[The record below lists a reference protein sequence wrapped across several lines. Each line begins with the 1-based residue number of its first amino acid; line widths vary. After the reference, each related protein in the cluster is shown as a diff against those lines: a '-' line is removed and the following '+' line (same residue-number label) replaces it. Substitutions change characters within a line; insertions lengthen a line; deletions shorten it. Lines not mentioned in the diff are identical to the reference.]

1 MCCLSLDQLIEP
13 DHRVRVIWA
22 YAESCDLTEL
32 YEQIRAV
39 QGGVGRDAV
48 DPRLLFALWL
58 FATFESVTSARQLER
73 LTLRD
78 NAYKWLCGGV
88 PVNHHLLS
96 DFRAA
101 HDELLYSLNRDA
113 IAVLIHE
120 KLITLETV
128 AQDGMRVRANAGS
141 GSFRREESLE
151 DALKEAQAHI
161 EKLKKQRQA
170 EPADD
175 ERRRQ
180 AARESAAGDRLRR
193 IQQAQAELKVILEQ
207 RETRVGKTPSTA
219 RASTTDP
226 EARKMKMGDG
236 GFRPAFNVQFVTDA
250 ETRVIVGM
258 DVVNQGTDSGLMG
271 PLQAQV
277 REEYGITPDNVLVDG
292 GFSSVADVKELE
304 TAGSKVHAPLPCEK
318 KHLEAGKDPY
328 AKKPGDSPEM
338 AAFRTRMGT
347 PEAKEIYKQRGGVAE
362 FPNAECRNRGLTQ
375 FRVRGLVK
383 AKAQTMWHVLAFN
396 LMRYMRLGYL
406 EIVMK
411 G

>member
-1 MCCLSLDQLIEP
+1 
-13 DHRVRVIWA
+13 
-22 YAESCDLTEL
+22 
-32 YEQIRAV
+32 
-39 QGGVGRDAV
+39 
-48 DPRLLFALWL
+48 
-58 FATFESVTSARQLER
+58 
-73 LTLRD
+73 
-78 NAYKWLCGGV
+78 
-88 PVNHHLLS
+88 VNHHLLS
-96 DFRAA
+96 DFRAQ

-120 KLITLETV
+120 KLVTLETV
-128 AQDGMRVRANAGS
+128 GQDGMRVRANAGS
-141 GSFRREESLE
+141 GSFRREQSLE
-151 DALKEAQAHI
+151 AALKEAEAHV
-161 EKLKKQRQA
+161 EKMKAQRQA

-180 AARESAAGDRLRR
+180 AARESAAGDRVRR
-193 IQQAQAELKVILEQ
+193 IKQAQAELKVILEQ
-207 RETRVGKTPSTA
+207 RETRVGKPPSTA

-250 ETRVIVGM
+250 QTRVIVAM

-271 PLQAQV
+271 PMQALV
-277 REEYGITPDNVLVDG
+277 REDYGITPTNVLVDG

-318 KHLEAGKDPY
+318 KHLEQGKNPY
-328 AKKPGDSPEM
+328 TKKPGDSPEM
-338 AAFRTRMGT
+338 AAFRERMGT

-396 LMRYMRLGYL
+396 LMRYMHLGCL
-406 EIVMK
+406 EIVMR